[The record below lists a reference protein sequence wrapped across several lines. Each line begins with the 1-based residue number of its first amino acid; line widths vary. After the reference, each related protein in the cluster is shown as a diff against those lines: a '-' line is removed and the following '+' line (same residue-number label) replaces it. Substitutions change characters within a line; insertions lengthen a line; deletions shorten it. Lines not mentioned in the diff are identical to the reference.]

1 MVNNS
6 GHMEV
11 CETGPN
17 LYENLYL
24 YANFEYKNIYIRYKG
39 AEILTIE
46 LSIQNKSIDLEGEID
61 DKYLPRRRLKPNATL
76 ISHSNIMFYKLFLQI
91 E

>member
-1 MVNNS
+1 
-6 GHMEV
+6 MEV
-11 CETGPN
+11 CETGHN

-46 LSIQNKSIDLEGEID
+46 LSIQ
-61 DKYLPRRRLKPNATL
+61 
-76 ISHSNIMFYKLFLQI
+76 KL
-91 E
+91 